1 MELIELSKAE
11 IVETPAEGA
20 TLFCLNPDGTVN
32 RVSAANVGGNA
43 GSGGIKTAIIKDS
56 LYDQTVAGVQSYAS
70 AEPEITYSCTNMTF
84 EEAYETLASG
94 EPMNVCEMIVFKNLP
109 IILSDVV
116 VMFAGTSVNNTPA
129 IELSLDRTDLQ
140 LNINLYWTADGI
152 STERP
157 RI

>member
-43 GSGGIKTAIIKDS
+43 SSGGIKTAIIKDS
-56 LYDQTVAGVQSYAS
+56 KYDQMLAGVQSYGSDA
-70 AEPEITYSCTNMTF
+70 PEVTYSCINMTF

-94 EPMNVCEMIVFKNLP
+94 EPMQVHLMLADNIAINTDG
-109 IILSDVV
+109 IIC
-116 VMFAGTSVNNTPA
+116 FAGTVINNVPSII
-129 IELSLDRTDLQ
+129 IEANGVSTLF
-140 LNINLYWTADGI
+140 WTADGI
-152 STERP
+152 STEGR
-157 RI
+157 